1 MCTDGAAESVFGPV
15 AELYEQARP
24 EYPRQVAVD
33 ALEWSGITADGSIL
47 EIGCGTGKATRL
59 FATFG
64 HDLTALD
71 PSPGM
76 LEVARRVCRDFRNV
90 QFLESKL
97 EDWGSTTAQ
106 FDLVF
111 SAMAFHW
118 VDPETGVP
126 KIGEVLK
133 PGGTLAVIWHRTLHE
148 DTPLRRAINSEYE
161 RCAPDLNSPAP
172 GKHGMSAVEVIES
185 SGLFGPVER
194 KSYPWEAEYD
204 AESWT
209 KYLMTTSDHRSLPA
223 DRRDQLLSVI
233 HKAIEA
239 DGGTY
244 RSSIET
250 QLLLCRR
257 N

>member
-1 MCTDGAAESVFGPV
+1 MSTDNVAESVFGPV

-24 EYPRQVAVD
+24 EYPRQVAVE
-33 ALEWSGITADGSIL
+33 ALAWGGIDADGSVL

-76 LEVARRVCRDFRNV
+76 LDVARRVCKDFRNV
-90 QFLESKL
+90 RFVESKL
-97 EDWGSTTAQ
+97 EDWDSPTAQ
-106 FDLVF
+106 FDLVY

-118 VDPETGVP
+118 IDPKTGIP

-133 PGGTLAVIWHRTLHE
+133 PGGALAVIWHRTRHE
-148 DTPLRRAINSEYE
+148 DTPLRRAINAEYQ
-161 RCAPDLNSPAP
+161 RYAPDLNSPAP
-172 GKHGMSAVEVIES
+172 GKHGMSAAELIES
-185 SGLFGPVER
+185 SGLLGPIER
-194 KSYPWEAEYD
+194 KSYSWEKEYD

-223 DRRDQLLSVI
+223 DRRDQLLSGI
-233 HKAIEA
+233 RNAIDA
-239 DGGTY
+239 HGGHFH
-244 RSSIET
+244 SSIET
-250 QLLLCRR
+250 QLILCHRI
-257 N
+257 